1 MGTRTA
7 LQTRAWGLCSGEGCA
22 ELLRAPRGTSLNA
35 GNRCLPQITYGRS
48 NPLVSKRRRP
58 SSGGGSFHSATPK
71 QSEDRV
77 GVPGLEGCAS
87 VRKPIPPV
95 PSGRGLQIASVA
107 TPNCLPTALCVG
119 PRNQAAGPANCAC
132 ARVRTINRRG
142 SRAGPSQTRR
152 LHPPHLPTS
161 SAWRR
166 RCVRRGLPR
175 VLSAGGSSL
184 EFGSRGGGGGG
195 GGGSSVGSSSSLG
208 GGGGG
213 PGPELRS
220 PPLPSVLA
228 ISPSALTS
236 SGAAGNM
243 RLRSRRPASD

>member
-1 MGTRTA
+1 M
-7 LQTRAWGLCSGEGCA
+7 
-22 ELLRAPRGTSLNA
+22 
-35 GNRCLPQITYGRS
+35 
-48 NPLVSKRRRP
+48 
-58 SSGGGSFHSATPK
+58 
-71 QSEDRV
+71 
-77 GVPGLEGCAS
+77 
-87 VRKPIPPV
+87 
-95 PSGRGLQIASVA
+95 
-107 TPNCLPTALCVG
+107 
-119 PRNQAAGPANCAC
+119 
-132 ARVRTINRRG
+132 
-142 SRAGPSQTRR
+142 
-152 LHPPHLPTS
+152 
-161 SAWRR
+161 
-166 RCVRRGLPR
+166 PR